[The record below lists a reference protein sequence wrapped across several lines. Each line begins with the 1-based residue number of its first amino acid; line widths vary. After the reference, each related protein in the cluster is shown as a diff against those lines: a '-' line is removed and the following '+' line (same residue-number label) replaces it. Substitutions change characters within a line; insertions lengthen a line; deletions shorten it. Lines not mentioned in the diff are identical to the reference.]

1 MAWTP
6 RFEGMILWWVILS
19 VIVSL
24 LVAYRMDNLSI
35 SRATV
40 SLQEWIC
47 YIQRVN

>member
-6 RFEGMILWWVILS
+6 RFEGIILWWVFLS
-19 VIVSL
+19 AIVKL

-40 SLQEWIC
+40 AVQEWIC
-47 YIQRVN
+47 YIQ